1 MKDIDAQYY
10 GYRDDDD
17 GLLVPLE
24 VEVERDAVAEAVL
37 KWREEG
43 GLRMEETDEFAEM
56 DEAERMAEAMTA
68 GKEGRYVDFR
78 VNSTLNTVWI

>member
-24 VEVERDAVAEAVL
+24 VEAEREAIAEAVS
-37 KWREEG
+37 KWRE
-43 GLRMEETDEFAEM
+43 A
-56 DEAERMAEAMTA
+56 
-68 GKEGRYVDFR
+68 RYAINHSWSGFPSVTI
-78 VNSTLNTVWI
+78 STEKN